1 MFKKIIITISILLAL
16 IILTVVLYKFTGG
29 SFDKFSSISKEFS
42 LWQAIKDMFMTIYKG
57 LLNRFN

>member
-1 MFKKIIITISILLAL
+1 MLKKIIITISIFLAL
-16 IILTVVLYKFTGG
+16 IIISVVLYKFAGG